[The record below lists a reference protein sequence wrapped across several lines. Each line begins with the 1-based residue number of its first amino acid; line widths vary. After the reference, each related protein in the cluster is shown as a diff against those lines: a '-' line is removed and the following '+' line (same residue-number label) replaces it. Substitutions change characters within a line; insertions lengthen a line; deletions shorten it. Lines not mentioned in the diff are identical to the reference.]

1 MEEQGSLRDEI
12 RRMNDSMEKLI
23 SNQQN
28 KKWSLP
34 FGTRV
39 NKAQVK
45 KGWANVIYIG
55 ENREAKFV
63 KVPIDEGVVK
73 IDENIHLATTDYTL
87 TYKSRPLYIIPSWSI
102 KPFSPEESYENAV
115 REHNTSSGYR
125 LLMNKIKKEQIMAK
139 KVGGSTI
146 TWIIVGLV
154 ILGVAYYFM
163 KGGI

>member
-12 RRMNDSMEKLI
+12 RRMNDNMEKLVN
-23 SNQQN
+23 NQQT
-28 KKWSLP
+28 KKWSMP
-34 FGTRV
+34 WGSKV
-39 NKAQVK
+39 SKPQVK
-45 KGWANVIYIG
+45 RGWANVIYIG

-73 IDENIHLATTDYTL
+73 IDEGVHLATTDYTL
-87 TYKSRPLYIIPSWSI
+87 TYKGKPLYIQPSWSI
-102 KPFSPEESYENAV
+102 KPFSPEESYEKAV
-115 REHNTSSGYR
+115 REHNTEAGYR

-139 KVGGSTI
+139 KVGGSTV

-154 ILGVAYYFM
+154 VLGVGYYLL